1 MDVIIYDWFVLMMT
15 SLTDGDVGDV
25 QPSDELLDLYYYKL
39 NQLREIL
46 QTVYNYEDAKR
57 VSSKLVQSQRGQI
70 GVGIPVA
77 SEISNDYYLVI

>member
-39 NQLREIL
+39 NQLVKFFRL
-46 QTVYNYEDAKR
+46 CTTMRMRNVHLLNRCKVNMDR
-57 VSSKLVQSQRGQI
+57 
-70 GVGIPVA
+70 
-77 SEISNDYYLVI
+77 